1 MRCHYKI
8 LKKEK
13 NPHKILPKTSKFGIN
28 FEQILTF
35 FSFFT
40 LLLCIFLQNHI
51 MVQRGE
57 NKRRRSD
64 AKKKNEARGDLK
76 KEEKK
81 MTATAK

>member
-1 MRCHYKI
+1 MS
-8 LKKEK
+8 LQNFKERK

-51 MVQRGE
+51 MAQRGE
-57 NKRRRSD
+57 NEWRRLD
-64 AKKKNEARGDLK
+64 AKKKAKHEEFK
-76 KEEKK
+76 KEKK
-81 MTATAK
+81 TTAMAK